1 MRISILFLAV
11 FLHVA
16 AFSQEK
22 STTDTT
28 LRSSSLDEVVV
39 IGSRGGARSK
49 MESPVPVDVIR
60 ISNMIMNSGRM
71 DLTANLN
78 FSAPSFNFNRQSG
91 TDGADHV
98 NIGTLRGLG
107 PDHTLV
113 LINGKRRHSTALVAI
128 FGTRGRAQSGVD
140 LNSFPQMAVDR
151 IEILRDGA
159 SAQYGSDAIGGVM
172 NILLKEGP
180 SNWTISTGIAG
191 YADRKFNTYYQ
202 RANNHYLHSNPI
214 DGVASNFSINKG
226 FALGKKGGSINA
238 SMEYNTLGKTFRQVQ
253 STDIKD
259 PEGLP
264 LINTIRQAFGDG
276 SMQSFGAM
284 YNLQLPLKKGMRFY
298 SFGSYTT
305 KSSQAYAFTRNW
317 KSSPHRFPRNTDG
330 SLIFVPDI
338 MFKSGSDDTSYNPQ
352 IHTAIQDIAVVAG
365 LSGQTAKGWQWDFS
379 NAVGHNR
386 FNYFG
391 YKTFNASIVGNA
403 NKTSFD
409 DGGFSFLQ
417 NTLHLDVSKEFGQ
430 KNKGGYKLSFGS
442 ELRYERYQIFKGE
455 EGSYKAYPN
464 SSGLEQTPG
473 SQGFPG
479 FSPADERTANRTVA
493 GLYGDIEYT
502 PNKRL
507 LLSGAVRF
515 ENYSDFGAVA
525 TVKAAARYKLA
536 DQFNLRGS
544 FSTGYRAPSLQQKYF
559 SNTLTS
565 FSSGVLVQSRIAN
578 NDDELTRL
586 AGIPS
591 LKQETSVNGSIG
603 FSWRPTANLSFTV
616 DAYQIQLK
624 NRVVLSGLFSAEDAN
639 LPVALTNRLKSLG
652 VVTAQFFSN
661 AVNTTNKGLDVVATY
676 QTAPQR
682 KHQFRATVVANFQ
695 QAVIDQINVPSALQ
709 NTKYATDPYYT
720 SRAKYF
726 SNELPSAFFSTREAY
741 FMKASAP
748 RSKYI
753 ASLQYTRNTLSV
765 GARFT
770 YFGKIELTGFGDP
783 DYDGVYPMV
792 PADDPS
798 NAPNAL
804 NFNDGIYVPEV
815 FIYSG
820 KMTTDLYANIQL
832 KKGLN
837 WSLGVDNLFNVHPDL
852 SVNPLAKYWAG
863 DNETGGPWEGV
874 QMGYNGMRIFTKL
887 LLNF

>member
-1 MRISILFLAV
+1 MRIHFLLLAV
-11 FLHVA
+11 FA
-16 AFSQEK
+16 QFTASSQDNK
-22 STTDTT
+22 SIDSTVRT
-28 LRSSSLDEVVV
+28 SSLDEVVV
-39 IGSRGGARSK
+39 IGSRGGGRSILQ
-49 MESPVPVDVIR
+49 SPVPVDVIR
-60 ISNMIMNSGRM
+60 ISSMMMNSGRM

-113 LINGKRRHSTALVAI
+113 LINGKRRHSTALVAV

-140 LNSFPQMAVDR
+140 LSSFPQSAVDR

-172 NILLKEGP
+172 NIILKKDP
-180 SNWTISTGIAG
+180 SEWTVSTGISG

-202 RANNHYLHSNPI
+202 RADNNYLYAQPI
-214 DGVASNFSINKG
+214 DGIASNFSAHKG
-226 FALGKKGGSINA
+226 FALGKKGGFINVA
-238 SMEYNTLGKTFRQVQ
+238 LEYNTLGKTFRQVK

-276 SMQSFGAM
+276 SMQSAGAM
-284 YNLQLPLKKGMRFY
+284 YNLELPLKKGMQFY
-298 SFGSYTT
+298 SFGSFNN

-317 KSSPHRFPRNTDG
+317 KSSPHRFPRKTDG

-352 IHTAIQDIAVVAG
+352 IHTAIRDISIVAG
-365 LSGQTAKGWQWDFS
+365 LSGASKKGWQWDLS
-379 NAVGHNR
+379 NSIGQNR

-391 YKTFNASIVGNA
+391 YNTFNASIVGDA
-403 NKTSFD
+403 SKTSFD
-409 DGGFSFLQ
+409 DGGFNFLQ
-417 NTLHLDVSKEFGQ
+417 NTLHFDVSKIYGQ
-430 KNKGGYKLSFGS
+430 KDKGGVKLSFGS
-442 ELRYERYQIFKGE
+442 ELRYERYQIAKGE
-455 EGSYKAYPN
+455 EASYKAYTN
-464 SSGLEQTPG
+464 TAGLEQTPG

-479 FSPADERTANRTVA
+479 FSPADEITANRTVA
-493 GLYGDIEYT
+493 GAYGDVDYT
-502 PNKRL
+502 PNNRL
-507 LLSGAVRF
+507 LVTGALRF

-525 TVKAAARYKLA
+525 TVKTSARYKLS
-536 DQFNLRGS
+536 DGFNLRGS

-565 FSSGVLVQSRIAN
+565 FSSGVLVQSRISNN
-578 NDDELTRL
+578 NDALTRL

-591 LKQETSVNGSIG
+591 LKQETSVNGSLG
-603 FSWRPTANLSFTV
+603 FSWRPTSTISFTV

-624 NRVVLSGLFSAEDAN
+624 NRVVLSGLFSAEDKN

-661 AVNTTNKGLDVVATY
+661 AVNTTNRGLDLVATY
-676 QTAPQR
+676 QTPMQR
-682 KHQFRATVVANFQ
+682 KHQFRATLVANFQ
-695 QAVIDQINVPSALQ
+695 QAVIDQINVPAALQ
-709 NTKYATDPYYT
+709 NSKYATDPYYT

-726 SNELPSAFFSTREAY
+726 SGEVPSAFFSTREAY

-753 ASLQYTRNTLSV
+753 LSLDYTRKQFSAGV
-765 GARFT
+765 RFT
-770 YFGKIELTGFGDP
+770 YFGNVELTGFGDP

-792 PADDPS
+792 PADDPA
-798 NAPNAL
+798 NAPNSL
-804 NFNDGIYVPEV
+804 NFNDGTYVPEI
-815 FIYSG
+815 FMYSV
-820 KMTTDLYANIQL
+820 K
-832 KKGLN
+832 
-837 WSLGVDNLFNVHPDL
+837 
-852 SVNPLAKYWAG
+852 
-863 DNETGGPWEGV
+863 
-874 QMGYNGMRIFTKL
+874 
-887 LLNF
+887 